1 MTSPSNCLTTIL
13 SNTSVVPLEGY
24 FRTAERTNSDDNLNI
39 GHKDPYVRNPK
50 FFSERERGS
59 QPRCITNQFADNFTA
74 KSPINPQ

>member
-50 FFSERERGS
+50 FFSEREREDRS
-59 QPRCITNQFADNFTA
+59 LAALRI
-74 KSPINPQ
+74 SLLIILLLNPQ